1 MKMNQATRARSVQ
14 SITAREF
21 EKAADTLESLLKH
34 NFEVPVMIREAHEN
48 RLCILS
54 ENYERVSD
62 QRGQRLRYK
71 HELQLWEVPIVSQQA
86 NNLWDKAGSF
96 VDQVV
101 DEQLRGL
108 RDVSREISRRDLKTS
123 MKFKQCIAALAK
135 AVLSSSG
142 ENGSVTKTLNNNT
155 DGVKE
160 IIALFRTL
168 ANNSTKSAE
177 RGATTPPPANTRTK
191 HKEYPLKLPRLRRT
205 EPSPSSSPETTIQL
219 TNETISTSTQSA
231 VPGAAAVFSQETT
244 AEEVKFFQQCLEFE
258 FGVDQVHAINLAK
271 MFSSDTMVN
280 LLGAFEDIEQSLRV
294 QLGKQHPNIFHPTEG
309 APWPTYV
316 NFLQQ
321 ATKLAG
327 GVDQV
332 ILKIDKM
339 GTAGDLKELVKG
351 LQRALRQ
358 KPQG

>member
-1 MKMNQATRARSVQ
+1 MEIKQSTRPRSAQ

-34 NFEVPVMIREAHEN
+34 NFEVPAMIREAQEN
-48 RLCILS
+48 RVCTLS
-54 ENYERVSD
+54 EHYERVSD
-62 QRGQRLRYK
+62 QQGERLRYK
-71 HELQLWEVPIVSQQA
+71 HELQPWEVPSVSRQA
-86 NNLWDKAGSF
+86 NNLWELAGIF
-96 VDQVV
+96 VNQVV

-108 RDVSREISRRDLKTS
+108 REVSRQISRRDLRTS
-123 MKFKQCIAALAK
+123 KQFKQCIAALAK
-135 AVLSSSG
+135 AALSSSG
-142 ENGSVTKTLNNNT
+142 ENGSVQNTLKNNI

-160 IIALFRTL
+160 IIARFRNL
-168 ANNSTKSAE
+168 ASDSTISGE
-177 RGATTPPPANTRTK
+177 RNATTPPPATTKARPTRQR
-191 HKEYPLKLPRLRRT
+191 PKLPRLGSAGAR
-205 EPSPSSSPETTIQL
+205 PSSSPETTIQL
-219 TNETISTSTQSA
+219 TNKTISTSTQSA

-244 AEEVKFFQQCLEFE
+244 ADEVKFFQQCLESA
-258 FGVDQVHAINLAK
+258 FGVDQVHAINLAE
-271 MFSSDTMVN
+271 MFSSDTMDN
-280 LLGAFEDIEQSLRV
+280 LLRAFEYIEQSLRV

-339 GTAGDLKELVKG
+339 GTASDLQELVKE
-351 LQRALRQ
+351 LLRELKQ
-358 KPQG
+358 EPQG